1 MGVDP
6 VLFVGAF
13 TQDTL
18 YSVESFAAGASKYFA
33 KERVCQ
39 AAGMATTAATAAAR
53 LGGKAALWASL
64 GDDPLGDSMLA
75 EIEAEG
81 VDCRHVRR
89 VAGGRSASA
98 TIIVDSVGE
107 RWVIVDYD
115 PVTQED
121 PVAETSPSFEQFS
134 AVLADTRWPG
144 AARLALLA
152 ARDAGRPA
160 ILDADVAAPEVLLD
174 LASCATHIV
183 ASLAGAAILSETS
196 EIETAATTIRDRFG
210 CFTCITNGAAGT
222 VWTAPGCDLHSISP
236 PKIKA
241 VDTNAAGDVF
251 HGAFTLALAEGQCET
266 QAIRFASAAAALK
279 CTVAGGRFGAP
290 NREET
295 LALMNDTYTSQIPR

>member
-1 MGVDP
+1 MSLAP

-13 TQDTL
+13 TLDTL
-18 YSVESFAAGASKYFA
+18 YTVEGFAAGPSKYFA

-53 LGGKAALWASL
+53 LGGKATLWASL
-64 GDDPLGDSMLA
+64 GDDVVGDSMLA

-81 VDCRHVRR
+81 VNCRHVRR
-89 VAGGRSASA
+89 VMGGRSASA
-98 TIIVDSVGE
+98 TIVVDSEGE

-115 PVTQED
+115 PVTQAD
-121 PVAETSPSFEQFS
+121 PAPETLPPVEQFS

-144 AARLALLA
+144 AARLALKA
-152 ARDAGRPA
+152 ARDASRPA
-160 ILDADVAAPEVLLD
+160 ILDADVASREVLRD

-183 ASLAGAAILSETS
+183 ASSAGAAILAGATD
-196 EIETAATTIRDRFG
+196 IEAAAKTIRDGFG

-222 VWTAPGCDLHSISP
+222 VLTAPGRDLHSISN
-236 PKIKA
+236 PKVKA

-251 HGAFTLALAEGQCET
+251 HGAFILALAEGQSET

-279 CTVAGGRFGAP
+279 CTVVGGRLGAP
-290 NREET
+290 NREDT
-295 LALMNDTYTSQIPR
+295 VALMNETYRC